1 LPEPRF
7 RYRFW
12 ADSNQRLFEEAL
24 DRAGV
29 RHETG
34 TSFDEVLVEADQADP
49 QWLDDLARELG
60 ATRLDDAGEPG

>member
-1 LPEPRF
+1 LPEHWV

-24 DRAGV
+24 DRAGL

-34 TSFDEVLVEADQADP
+34 TRFDEVLVEANQADP
-49 QWLDDLARELG
+49 ARLDDLARELG
-60 ATRLDDAGEPG
+60 ATRLEDPAA